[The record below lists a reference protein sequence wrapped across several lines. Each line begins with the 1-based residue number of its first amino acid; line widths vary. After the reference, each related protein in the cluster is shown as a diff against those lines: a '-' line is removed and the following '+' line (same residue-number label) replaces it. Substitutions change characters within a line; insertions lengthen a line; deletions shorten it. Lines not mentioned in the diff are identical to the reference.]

1 MGPNFMSYIG
11 TLTIHGL
18 TIGLSYRQLSI
29 TTIKQMASLGTA
41 KPMLPP
47 ECYEI
52 AMKVICIMIVPY
64 CTSDGYI
71 VGMYNY
77 DVCMKLVGCGISF
90 LGTGYLENMCHDLT
104 PKYSD
109 QLYNGTDH
117 ISCQVVEEE
126 EQKQTSSTIPLSNIV
141 TVYIEIT
148 SWLVSAYDFNSRVVK
163 DR

>member
-1 MGPNFMSYIG
+1 MSYIG

-29 TTIKQMASLGTA
+29 TTIKQMASLGIA
-41 KPMLPP
+41 KPILRP

-52 AMKVICIMIVPY
+52 AMKVICTMFVSY

-77 DVCMKLVGCGISF
+77 DICMKLVGCGISL

-104 PKYSD
+104 SIDSD
-109 QLYNGTDH
+109 ELYNGTDH
-117 ISCQVVEEE
+117 ISCQVLVEEE

-148 SWLVSAYDFNSRVVK
+148 SWLVSAYDFYSRARVVK